1 MNTFCR
7 HCEKEKEEKITL
19 LRELF
24 IYFICFFFAP
34 FGMYWFFKYFRN
46 TDGFKKRVAYM
57 SLVITVIAVVV
68 TTIVIVSYIQSIK
81 GYMNTSQFKQFSD
94 LGL

>member
-1 MNTFCR
+1 MCGKKL
-7 HCEKEKEEKITL
+7 KEEEEKITL

-24 IYFICFFFAP
+24 IYVLCFIFVP

-46 TDGFKKRVAYM
+46 SDGTKKRVAYI
-57 SLVITVIAVVV
+57 SLVITLIAIA
-68 TTIVIVSYIQSIK
+68 TTAAITYSYVRTIK
-81 GYMNTSQFKQFSD
+81 GYMNTPQFKQFSE